1 MKTKYIYIL
10 LVILIASVSCNKLT
24 IFSSNTIKGN
34 FTYYNDSVIYLV
46 YENFKDGII
55 TDTILVENGK
65 FKSELNLNDSET
77 PVYLYNGEY
86 KQIITLFMK
95 NGDNVEISGSAL
107 PYQSVIEGDSVN
119 IKIGEFYN
127 ANYNILA
134 KSDSLKSKFLSC
146 YNDSAYIKTLN
157 ENDSLILKSA
167 TQFVKD
173 NFDSPAST
181 FIIYKYIV
189 SSKNKNL
196 TKQLIDILT
205 PQAKSFVIS
214 ARIEHFAAL
223 QKFDAGKV
231 LPYTELKSP
240 KDSNEYSYTK
250 KKNKITLLLF
260 WDSSDSI
267 SKNKIRELN
276 SYYDTLSTK
285 DKVALHAISLDMD
298 LDNWRNTIKSEKF
311 DFAQTRLKDG
321 WNNKTIATINLKS
334 VPSLFL
340 LNRNGIILG
349 RELELDSATT
359 LIDNTIIRNDSIDNL
374 RKNRNRRK

>member
-1 MKTKYIYIL
+1 MKTNYIYIL
-10 LVILIASVSCNKLT
+10 LVVLIASVSCNKLT
-24 IFSSNTIKGN
+24 IFSSNTIKGY
-34 FTYYNDSVIYLV
+34 FTDYNDSVIYVV

-55 TDTILVENGK
+55 TDTVLVENGK
-65 FKSELNLNDSET
+65 FKSELNLNDNET
-77 PVYLYNGEY
+77 PVYLYNKEY

-95 NGDNVEISGSAL
+95 NGDNVKITGSSL

-134 KSDSLKSKFLSC
+134 KSDSLKSKFLNC

-181 FIIYKYIV
+181 FIIYKYVV

-205 PQAKSFVIS
+205 PQAKSYVIS

-223 QKFDAGKV
+223 QKFDKGKI

-240 KDSNEYSYTK
+240 KDSNEYSYT

-285 DKVALHAISLDMD
+285 DKVSLHAISLDMD
-298 LDNWRNTIKSEKF
+298 IENWRNTIKSEKF

-349 RELELDSATT
+349 RELELDSVTT
-359 LIDNTIIRNDSIDNL
+359 LINNTIIKNDSIDDL

>member
-55 TDTILVENGK
+55 TDTFLVENGK

-250 KKNKITLLLF
+250 KNKITLLLF

>member
-1 MKTKYIYIL
+1 MKTNYIYIL
-10 LVILIASVSCNKLT
+10 LVVLIASVSCNKLT

-34 FTYYNDSVIYLV
+34 FTDYNDSVIYVV

-55 TDTILVENGK
+55 TDTVLVENGK
-65 FKSELNLNDSET
+65 FKSKLNLNDNET
-77 PVYLYNGEY
+77 PVYLYNKEY

-95 NGDNVEISGSAL
+95 NGDNIKITGSSL

-181 FIIYKYIV
+181 FIIYKYVV

-205 PQAKSFVIS
+205 PQAKSYVIS

-223 QKFDAGKV
+223 QKFDKGKV

-240 KDSNEYSYTK
+240 KDSNEYSYT

-298 LDNWRNTIKSEKF
+298 IENWRNTIKSEKF

-349 RELELDSATT
+349 RELELDSVTT
-359 LIDNTIIRNDSIDNL
+359 LINNTIIRNDSIDDL

>member
-1 MKTKYIYIL
+1 MKTNYIYIL
-10 LVILIASVSCNKLT
+10 FVVLIASVSCNKLT
-24 IFSSNTIKGN
+24 IFSSNTIKGY
-34 FTYYNDSVIYLV
+34 FTDYNDSVIYVV

-55 TDTILVENGK
+55 TDTVLVENGK
-65 FKSELNLNDSET
+65 FKSELNLNDNET
-77 PVYLYNGEY
+77 PVYLYNKEY

-95 NGDNVEISGSAL
+95 NGDNVKITGSSL

-181 FIIYKYIV
+181 FIIYKYVV

-205 PQAKSFVIS
+205 PQAKSYVIS

-223 QKFDAGKV
+223 QKFDKGKI

-240 KDSNEYSYTK
+240 KDSNEYSYT

-285 DKVALHAISLDMD
+285 DKVSLHAISLDMD
-298 LDNWRNTIKSEKF
+298 IENWRNTIKSEKF

-349 RELELDSATT
+349 RELELDSVTT
-359 LIDNTIIRNDSIDNL
+359 LINNTIIKNDSIDDL

>member
-1 MKTKYIYIL
+1 MKTNYIYIL
-10 LVILIASVSCNKLT
+10 LVVLIASVSCNKLT
-24 IFSSNTIKGN
+24 IFSSNTIKGY
-34 FTYYNDSVIYLV
+34 FTDYNDSVIYVV

-55 TDTILVENGK
+55 TDTVLVENGK
-65 FKSELNLNDSET
+65 FKSELNLNDNET
-77 PVYLYNGEY
+77 PVYLYNKEY

-95 NGDNVEISGSAL
+95 NGDNVKITGSSL

-181 FIIYKYIV
+181 FIIYKYVV

-205 PQAKSFVIS
+205 PQAKSYVIS

-223 QKFDAGKV
+223 QKFDKGKI

-240 KDSNEYSYTK
+240 KDSNEYSYT

-285 DKVALHAISLDMD
+285 DKVSLHAISLDMD
-298 LDNWRNTIKSEKF
+298 IENWRNTIKSEKF

-349 RELELDSATT
+349 RELELDSVTT
-359 LIDNTIIRNDSIDNL
+359 LINNTIIRNDSIDDL

>member
-1 MKTKYIYIL
+1 MKTNYIYIL
-10 LVILIASVSCNKLT
+10 FVVLIASVSCNKLT
-24 IFSSNTIKGN
+24 IFSSNTIKGY
-34 FTYYNDSVIYLV
+34 FTDYNDSVIYVV

-55 TDTILVENGK
+55 TDTVLVENGK
-65 FKSELNLNDSET
+65 FKSELNLNDNET
-77 PVYLYNGEY
+77 PVYLYNKEY

-95 NGDNVEISGSAL
+95 NGDNVKITGSSL

-181 FIIYKYIV
+181 FIIYKYVV

-205 PQAKSFVIS
+205 PQAKSYVIS

-223 QKFDAGKV
+223 QKFDKGKV

-240 KDSNEYSYTK
+240 KDSNEYSYT

-285 DKVALHAISLDMD
+285 DKVSLHAISLDMD
-298 LDNWRNTIKSEKF
+298 IENWRNTIKSEKF

-349 RELELDSATT
+349 RELELDSVTT
-359 LIDNTIIRNDSIDNL
+359 LINNTIIRNDSIDNL

>member
-55 TDTILVENGK
+55 TDTVLVENGK
-65 FKSELNLNDSET
+65 FKSELNLNDNET
-77 PVYLYNGEY
+77 PVYLYNKEY

-95 NGDNVEISGSAL
+95 NGDNVKITGSSL

-181 FIIYKYIV
+181 FIIYKYVV

-205 PQAKSFVIS
+205 PQAKSYVIS

-223 QKFDAGKV
+223 QKFDKGKV

-240 KDSNEYSYTK
+240 KDSNEYSYT

-285 DKVALHAISLDMD
+285 DKVSLHAISLDMD
-298 LDNWRNTIKSEKF
+298 IENWRNTIKSEKF

-349 RELELDSATT
+349 RELELDSVTT
-359 LIDNTIIRNDSIDNL
+359 LINNTIIRNDSIDNL

>member
-1 MKTKYIYIL
+1 MKTNYIYIL
-10 LVILIASVSCNKLT
+10 LVVLIASVSCNKLT
-24 IFSSNTIKGN
+24 IFSSNTIKGY
-34 FTYYNDSVIYLV
+34 FTDYNDSVIYVV

-55 TDTILVENGK
+55 TDTVLVENGK
-65 FKSELNLNDSET
+65 FKSELNLNDNET
-77 PVYLYNGEY
+77 PVYLYNKEY

-95 NGDNVEISGSAL
+95 NGDNVKITGSSL

-181 FIIYKYIV
+181 FIIYKYVV

-205 PQAKSFVIS
+205 PQAKSYVIS

-223 QKFDAGKV
+223 QKFDKGKI

-240 KDSNEYSYTK
+240 KDSNEYSYT

-285 DKVALHAISLDMD
+285 DKVSLHAISLDMD
-298 LDNWRNTIKSEKF
+298 IENWRNTIKSEKF

-349 RELELDSATT
+349 RELELDSVTT
-359 LIDNTIIRNDSIDNL
+359 LINNTIIKNDSIDDL

>member
-1 MKTKYIYIL
+1 MKTNYIYIL
-10 LVILIASVSCNKLT
+10 LVVLIAFVSCNKLT
-24 IFSSNTIKGN
+24 IFSSNTIKGY
-34 FTYYNDSVIYLV
+34 FTDYNDSVIYAV

-65 FKSELNLNDSET
+65 FKSELNLNDNET
-77 PVYLYNGEY
+77 PVYLYNKEY

-95 NGDNVEISGSAL
+95 NGDNVKITGSSL

-181 FIIYKYIV
+181 FIIYKYVV

-205 PQAKSFVIS
+205 PQAKSYVIS

-223 QKFDAGKV
+223 QKFDKGKV

-240 KDSNEYSYTK
+240 KDSNEYSYT

-298 LDNWRNTIKSEKF
+298 IENWRNTIKSEKF

-349 RELELDSATT
+349 RELELDSVTT
-359 LIDNTIIRNDSIDNL
+359 LINNTIIRNDSIDNL